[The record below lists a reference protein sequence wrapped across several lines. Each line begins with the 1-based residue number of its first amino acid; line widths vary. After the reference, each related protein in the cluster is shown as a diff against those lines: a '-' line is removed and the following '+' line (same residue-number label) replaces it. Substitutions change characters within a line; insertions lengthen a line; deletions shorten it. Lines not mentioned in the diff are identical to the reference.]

1 MLREKNVSNGEIMSE
16 NAERNKSKYAER
28 NMLLSQH
35 AEKNSVSTCWKKKCH
50 KSAERNPSMTFSL
63 QSLICIF

>member
-35 AEKNSVSTCWKKKCH
+35 AEKNSVSTC
-50 KSAERNPSMTFSL
+50 
-63 QSLICIF
+63 